1 MRAMSLRQLY
11 RRSCALLR
19 DGDLLRSVRAEL
31 AYELSSP
38 PSSPPQSVEVGST
51 VGGFVLECDDPK
63 TKDVFLRKSD
73 GEEVAVSAKL
83 GRVFFGEENVMD
95 WNVRMKVCVKRP
107 KAEPLLHF
115 DCGVFTRERREG
127 FGSSDFK
134 IRSVTYHSS
143 QDSLEALKYRGPKF
157 RSLDPNFRG
166 ALKEYLVARG
176 VGAELTDF
184 LLTHLHSKEQNQYVN
199 WLRTM
204 ESLLAKQP

>member
-1 MRAMSLRQLY
+1 MSLRQLY
-11 RRSCALLR
+11 RRSRALLR
-19 DGDLLRSVRAEL
+19 DGDLLQAVRAEL

-38 PSSPPQSVEVGST
+38 PSSPPQSIEVGGT
-51 VGGFVLECDDPK
+51 VDGFVLECDDPK

-73 GEEVAVSAKL
+73 EEEVAVSAKL
-83 GRVFFGEENVMD
+83 GRLFFGEENAMD

-115 DCGVFTRERREG
+115 DCSVFAGEG
-127 FGSSDFK
+127 FGSSDFR
-134 IRSVTYHSS
+134 IRCVSYHSS

-157 RSLDPNFRG
+157 RSLDPNLQG
-166 ALKEYLVARG
+166 ALKEYLIARG

-184 LLTHLHSKEQNQYVN
+184 LLKRLHSKDQNQYVT

-204 ESLLAKQP
+204 ESLLANQP